1 MQDAAPDSLAQ
12 TTHEVIHNNSRIWH
26 DMELWHRIR
35 EYDQKSE
42 LPFIPVLTKKQKQHL
57 KKTIVGKPYK
67 TRSMGD
73 ASPTD

>member
-1 MQDAAPDSLAQ
+1 
-12 TTHEVIHNNSRIWH
+12 
-26 DMELWHRIR
+26 MELWHRIR